1 VAAGAGL
8 ERWVSQRDAASEA
21 DGAGSITSAPAD
33 SLDRTVIAD
42 MSELGDSD
50 FVFELAEMFVELGT
64 SSVA

>member
-1 VAAGAGL
+1 
-8 ERWVSQRDAASEA
+8 
-21 DGAGSITSAPAD
+21 
-33 SLDRTVIAD
+33 